1 MKKLITTLFS
11 LFVFLGLSAQTEQGS
26 FMLGTNTEISFNS
39 TTEFSLK
46 IGGDEPEDY
55 EPSKAVSSV
64 TAADLKF
71 GVFVIDNLA
80 LGALVNYSS
89 QQIDYNDSDIE
100 NPDPYTT
107 TGYGAFTRYYI
118 GGVAFIGASYVM
130 NTSSDWDDLDK
141 KPTQNIMSGEAGF
154 SLFINDNIAFTPS
167 VSYGI
172 RTNTLPESGY
182 NDDGDL
188 VDIVAQD
195 ALLNITAGLTIH
207 F

>member
-11 LFVFLGLSAQTEQGS
+11 LFLFLGLSAQTEQGS
-26 FMLGTNTEISFNS
+26 FMLGTNTEISLNS

-55 EPSKAVSSV
+55 EPSKAVRSV
-64 TAADLKF
+64 TAADLEF

-172 RTNTLPESGY
+172 RTNTFPESGY

-188 VDIVAQD
+188 ADEVAQD